1 MKDILLDDDLDL
13 AIENGDFIV
22 DEAEEQHQQLILIAS
37 QGSFRESPLTGVNIA
52 QYIKTGFTQAQID
65 RLRQK
70 CRLQLQYDGYAKATV
85 KINSFEDIQINA
97 ER

>member
-1 MKDILLDDDLDL
+1 MNDIILDEDLDL
-13 AIENGDFIV
+13 AVSAGDFVIG
-22 DEAEEQHQQLILIAS
+22 DSEEQHQQLILIAS

-65 RLRQK
+65 KLRQK
-70 CRLQLQYDGYAKATV
+70 IRLQLQYDGYQRSVV
-85 KINSFEDIQINA
+85 KINSFDDIQLNA